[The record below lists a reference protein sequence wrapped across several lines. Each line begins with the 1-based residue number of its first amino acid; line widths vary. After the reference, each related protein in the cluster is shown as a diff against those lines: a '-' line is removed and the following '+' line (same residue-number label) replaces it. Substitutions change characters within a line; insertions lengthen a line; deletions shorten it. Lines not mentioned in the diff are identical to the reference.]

1 MKVMLDENGYVEN
14 FVMVGNCPAGAIE
27 AEPLAD
33 FDMFYYRAY
42 RLENGALV
50 LDEARLCEIKAEEEK
65 AALRER
71 RGRICFPVINR
82 GEFWYKSLTAAQV
95 TELEIWYRA
104 WLDVTETGIVPDMP
118 DWLKES

>member
-1 MKVMLDENGYVEN
+1 MKVMLDKNGYVEN

-27 AEPLAD
+27 VEQPAD
-33 FDMFYYRAY
+33 FDLFYYRAY

-50 LDEARLCEIKAEEEK
+50 LDEARLCKLKADEEK

-82 GEFWYKSLTAAQV
+82 GELWYEGLSETQRS
-95 TELEIWYRA
+95 ELAVWYQA

-118 DWLKES
+118 EWLKES